1 MYGLTRAGTTLIGA
15 AAAGFL
21 FWVGTRIVDHPFSFQ
36 GTSKG
41 DYWLWLLTLAA
52 AGFVMALSQLL
63 GGWTKWG
70 WPTIS
75 VPVLVIG
82 FVPPLVVGLWILA
95 FHQPGRGWGS
105 GHVRSWSD
113 DIGVFHAV
121 SALWIAVPAI
131 AFLLGLLFGF
141 SFDTSGPRVL
151 RTAVVEE
158 AAEPAPVVPAGPA
171 VAGEGDTDQV
181 IVDHPA
187 DELGGVVTPADN
199 GDRDTVVT
207 DPDGETH
214 STTPDDRVRS

>member
-1 MYGLTRAGTTLIGA
+1 
-15 AAAGFL
+15 
-21 FWVGTRIVDHPFSFQ
+21 
-36 GTSKG
+36 
-41 DYWLWLLTLAA
+41 
-52 AGFVMALSQLL
+52 MALSQLL

-95 FHQPGRGWGS
+95 FHQPGTRLGLGARPLLVER
-105 GHVRSWSD
+105 HRRLPR
-113 DIGVFHAV
+113 V

-141 SFDTSGPRVL
+141 SFDTSRAARGGSGRRRRGGRAGAGRAGRAGGGRGGL
-151 RTAVVEE
+151 RRS
-158 AAEPAPVVPAGPA
+158 GR
-171 VAGEGDTDQV
+171 
-181 IVDHPA
+181 VDHPA
-187 DELGGVVTPADN
+187 DELDGVATPADN

-214 STTPDDRVRS
+214 VTTPDDRVRS

>member
-15 AAAGFL
+15 AIAGFL
-21 FWVGTRIVDHPFSFQ
+21 FWLGTRIVDHPFSFQ

-41 DYWLWLLTLAA
+41 DYWLWVLTLAA

-75 VPVLVIG
+75 LPVLVIG
-82 FVPPLVVGLWILA
+82 FLPPLVVGLWILA
-95 FHQPGRGWGS
+95 FHQPGQGWGA

-113 DIGVFHAV
+113 DLGVFHTV
-121 SALWIAVPAI
+121 SALWIAVPAV

-141 SFDTSGPRVL
+141 SFDTAGPHVE

-158 AAEPAPVVPAGPA
+158 AAEPVPVVPEGPP
-171 VAGEGDTDQV
+171 VAGEGYADQV
-181 IVDHPA
+181 VVDRPSS
-187 DELGGVVTPADN
+187 ELDGVATPVDN
-199 GDRDTVVT
+199 GDSETRVT

-214 STTPDDRVRS
+214 VPAPDGRVHS

>member
-15 AAAGFL
+15 AVAGFL
-21 FWVGTRIVDHPFSFQ
+21 FWVGTRIVERPFSFQ

-52 AGFVMALSQLL
+52 AGLVMALSQLL

-82 FVPPLVVGLWILA
+82 FVPPLLVGLWILG
-95 FHQPGRGWGS
+95 FHQPGHGWGA
-105 GHVRSWSD
+105 GHIRSWSND
-113 DIGVFHAV
+113 MGVFHAV

-141 SFDTSGPRVL
+141 SFDTRGPRVA
-151 RTAVVEE
+151 RAAVVEE
-158 AAEPAPVVPAGPA
+158 VAAPVPAGPP
-171 VAGEGDTDQV
+171 VAGEGYADQV
-181 IVDHPA
+181 AAKRPA
-187 DELGGVVTPADN
+187 DELDGVATPAGN
-199 GDRDTVVT
+199 GDRQTVVT
-207 DPDGETH
+207 EPDGETQVT
-214 STTPDDRVRS
+214 SRDDRVRS